1 MIALHVLSVALNIYV
16 LAVIS
21 CDDHCSRRSTSYQ
34 ARLNKLFDLG
44 QRVFQMPSNGR
55 LQGVCK
61 GFAKHLQRVWKK
73 FEMLVKGFVKRLKGF
88 GRSL

>member
-1 MIALHVLSVALNIYV
+1 MNMANVIQSFMIALHVLSVALNIYV

-44 QRVFQMPSNGR
+44 QRVFQMPSNGVCKAFAKG
-55 LQGVCK
+55 LQSICK
-61 GFAKHLQRVWKK
+61 GFGKS
-73 FEMLVKGFVKRLKGF
+73 LKC
-88 GRSL
+88 L

>member
-44 QRVFQMPSNGR
+44 QRVFQMPSNGENK
-55 LQGVCK
+55 LLFES
-61 GFAKHLQRVWKK
+61 FAAFRAT
-73 FEMLVKGFVKRLKGF
+73 
-88 GRSL
+88 